1 MYELHLSS
9 VNNKVTNKGM
19 RWGTDMDG
27 KKFIID

>member
-19 RWGTDMDG
+19 RWGDG
-27 KKFIID
+27 YGWKEVYN